1 MRLLLTFC
9 LITAAWFLRAAAIG
23 IVHPVRSVPESEQR
37 YAKALAE
44 HIRRWYGDLGIE
56 TDLLPDTAIADSTP
70 RRLLILVDCYNPPA
84 DIVGAVK
91 KRLAGGTRFVVCYSG
106 SDALARL
113 FGLRTGSY
121 RRSTT
126 AWAAMRF
133 LEGRPAG
140 APLTVIQRSTNLFT
154 VRAAEG
160 PGAARPVALWAD
172 TDGKTSEVAWWRT
185 PGGSYWM
192 THILSGD
199 GDAEAK
205 QRLLLAIAAETQPE
219 LWQTAARHLYDR
231 IAAPLGDGTLS
242 ERIRLL
248 PKNSPRRRHL
258 DTLYGALLRNRDAT
272 LARLRRSDA
281 GAYDAVCDL
290 RDIIERVCGMTYWPK
305 AGEICGVWDHSGQG
319 LYPGDWNRTARTLA
333 AYGITDLYVNVAGAA
348 FARYPSKILPPAA
361 NITRDCLRE
370 AVAAGHRYGL
380 RVHAWVLTFSCELA
394 SKETLERFRSRG
406 WMLQEVSGKD
416 TNWLDATNPD
426 VRGYMLRALEEMVRH
441 AEIDGLHLDF
451 IRYPGLPQTLGPR
464 VRARFEKDCGSAAA
478 GWPSCVTDAD
488 GAFRRRFLDWR
499 AARIEDTV
507 AAARVLLKRIRPDLE
522 FSVAVYGKYPA
533 CVDSVGQDWLSWLR
547 MGLVDYALPMNY
559 TEDENR
565 LRDWLGTQTA
575 DPRLA
580 ARIVSGVGVTAAESR
595 LGPLETLRQI
605 DAARRAKCAGFALFD
620 LDEFLLRR
628 ILPVLSEGITKK

>member
-1 MRLLLTFC
+1 MRQLLVLC

-23 IVHPVRSVPESEQR
+23 IVHPVRSVPEGEQR
-37 YAKALAE
+37 YAKSLAE
-44 HIRRWYGDLGIE
+44 HVRRWYGDLGIE
-56 TDLLPDTAIADSTP
+56 TDLIPDTAIADGTP
-70 RRLLILVDCYNPPA
+70 RSLLILVDCYSPPT
-84 DIVGAVK
+84 DILAAVR

-106 SDALARL
+106 SDALAQL
-113 FGLRTGSY
+113 FGLRAGSY
-121 RRSTT
+121 KKSPT
-126 AWAAMRF
+126 AWAAMKF
-133 LEGRPAG
+133 LDGRPAG
-140 APLTVIQRSTNLFT
+140 SPLLVSQRSTNLFS

-160 PGAARPVALWAD
+160 KGAARPVALWAD
-172 TDGKTSEVAWWRT
+172 TAGKTSEVAWWRT
-185 PGGSYWM
+185 PRGSYWM
-192 THILSGD
+192 THILTGD

-205 QRLLLAIAAETQPE
+205 QRLLLAIAAESQPGI
-219 LWQTAARHLYDR
+219 WQTAARHLFGR
-231 IAAPLGDGTLS
+231 VTVPLNDGSLA

-248 PKNSPRRRHL
+248 PKNSPRRQQL
-258 DTLYGALLRNRDAT
+258 DALYAALLRNRDAT
-272 LARLRRSDA
+272 LERIRRGDA
-281 GAYDAVCDL
+281 GAFDAVCDL
-290 RDIIERVCGMTYWPK
+290 RDITERVCGMTYWPK

-319 LYPGDWNRTARTLA
+319 LWPGDWDRTARTLA

-394 SKETLERFRSRG
+394 SKATLSAFRSRG
-406 WMLQEVSGKD
+406 WMLQDLSGKD
-416 TNWLDATNPD
+416 TNWLDATHPD
-426 VRGYMLRALEEMVRH
+426 VRDYMLRAIEEMARH
-441 AEIDGLHLDF
+441 ADIDGLHLDF

-464 VRARFEKDCGSAAA
+464 VRARFEKDHGRAS
-478 GWPSCVTDAD
+478 GWPACVTDAN
-488 GAFRRRFLDWR
+488 GPARRAFLDWR

-507 AAARVLLKRIRPDLE
+507 AAARLRLKRINPDIE
-522 FSVAVYGKYPA
+522 FSVAVYGKYPS
-533 CVDSVGQDWLSWLR
+533 CVDSVGQDWLAWLR

-580 ARIVSGVGVTAAESR
+580 ARVISGVGVTAAESR
-595 LGPLETLRQI
+595 LGPIETLSQI

-628 ILPVLSEGITKK
+628 VLPVLHEGITKR

>member
-1 MRLLLTFC
+1 MRQLLVLC

-23 IVHPVRSVPESEQR
+23 IVHPVRSVPEGEQR
-37 YAKALAE
+37 YAKSLAE
-44 HIRRWYGDLGIE
+44 HVRRWYGDLGIE
-56 TDLLPDTAIADSTP
+56 TDLIPDTAIADGTP
-70 RRLLILVDCYNPPA
+70 RRLLILVDCYSPPA
-84 DIVGAVK
+84 DVLAAVR

-106 SDALARL
+106 SDALAQL
-113 FGLRTGSY
+113 FGLRAGSY
-121 RRSTT
+121 KKSPT
-126 AWAAMRF
+126 AWAAMKF
-133 LEGRPAG
+133 LDGRPAG
-140 APLTVIQRSTNLFT
+140 SPLLVSQRSTNLFS
-154 VRAAEG
+154 VQAAEG
-160 PGAARPVALWAD
+160 KGAARPVALWTD
-172 TDGKTSEVAWWRT
+172 TAGKTSEVAWWRT

-192 THILSGD
+192 THILTGD

-205 QRLLLAIAAETQPE
+205 QRLLLAIAAESQPGI
-219 LWQTAARHLYDR
+219 WQTAARHLFGRVTVPLYDGSL
-231 IAAPLGDGTLS
+231 A

-248 PKNSPRRRHL
+248 PKNSPRRQQL
-258 DTLYGALLRNRDAT
+258 DVLHAALLRNRDAT
-272 LARLRRSDA
+272 LERIRRGDSDA
-281 GAYDAVCDL
+281 FDAVCDL
-290 RDIIERVCGMTYWPK
+290 RDITERVCGMTYWPK

-319 LYPGDWNRTARTLA
+319 LWPGDWDRTARTLA

-394 SKETLERFRSRG
+394 SKATLDAFRSRG
-406 WMLQEVSGKD
+406 WMLQDLFGKE
-416 TNWLDATNPD
+416 TNWLDATHPD
-426 VRGYMLRALEEMVRH
+426 VRDYMLRAIEEMARH
-441 AEIDGLHLDF
+441 ADIDGLHLDF
-451 IRYPGLPQTLGPR
+451 IRYPGLHQTLGPR
-464 VRARFEKDCGSAAA
+464 VRARFEKDHGRVS
-478 GWPSCVTDAD
+478 GWPACVTDAN
-488 GAFRRRFLDWR
+488 GPARRTFLDWR

-507 AAARVLLKRIRPDLE
+507 AAARLRLKRINPDIE
-522 FSVAVYGKYPA
+522 FSVAVYGKYPS
-533 CVDSVGQDWLSWLR
+533 CVDSVGQDWLAWLR

-580 ARIVSGVGVTAAESR
+580 ARVISGVGVTAAESR
-595 LGPLETLRQI
+595 LGPIETLSQI

-628 ILPVLSEGITKK
+628 VLPVLHEGITKR